1 MRGRS
6 SVSRVGLELSNLSDR
21 LILTPLPCGAGLQ
34 LCAIIP
40 GSQGA
45 RDGTQGR
52 PSAHGAEESK
62 N

>member
-6 SVSRVGLELSNLSDR
+6 SVSWVGLELSNLSD
-21 LILTPLPCGAGLQ
+21 LVPLPCGAGLQ
-34 LCAIIP
+34 VCAIIP